1 MAAGQ
6 YHNNIE
12 PTLVVGTTAQKQN
25 YQLIDRE
32 NMLVGPAGSQQRANY
47 THVKCRNGLVY
58 HFLIPGGMPGG
69 QAIQIIPFQDANNN
83 WPSLTY
89 TLQGT
94 IDGVNFVALPTPVT
108 GVAVTN
114 TQSVA
119 HLLLLPFS
127 AYNLTV
133 TGASDNGFF
142 SVIASV

>member
-1 MAAGQ
+1 MSAGQ
-6 YHNNIE
+6 FHNNIE

-25 YQLIDRE
+25 YQVIDVE
-32 NMLVGPAGSQQRANY
+32 NLLVGTAGSQLRRNY
-47 THVKCRNGLVY
+47 THIKCRNGLVY
-58 HFLIPGGMPGG
+58 HFLLPASMPGG
-69 QAIQIIPFQDANNN
+69 QAIQIIPFQDAALN

-94 IDGVNFVALPTPVT
+94 IDGVNRIDLPTPVT

-114 TQSVA
+114 TPSTG

-127 AYNLTV
+127 AYYLTV